1 MHSRNRPGKS
11 RVANAAHIS
20 AQMLREGRRALAEI
34 VCSRL
39 GFTESD
45 QQMQPRSAL
54 STHSV
59 DQAETQIHIL
69 AACLEFSSPA
79 LLDDYVRWI
88 SNLPKAVSPIQYD
101 ISSFLEELIRIVET
115 QFPSDVTSVVK
126 TFIDR
131 AIDSL
136 RDEPTEGAALSSGS
150 HPHKSLQR
158 DYLAFL
164 LATRRN
170 DALEIVLQAV
180 GLGVDIESIYL
191 HVIQPTQQELGRLW
205 ETGKISV
212 AQEHYCTA
220 ATQFVMSQLQPYFFR
235 DHSSG
240 KTLVATCVGD
250 ELHEVGLRIVAD
262 LFEVSGWNSVYLG
275 ANVPAESIAQSII
288 ANGAQ
293 VLAIS
298 TTMTQ
303 HLFKLAD
310 VVSVV
315 RANPGCENVKVVVG
329 GYPFNVDPFLWKRVG
344 ADAHAIDAK
353 AAIQVANQLAGSESQ
368 APENRPQRS
377 ISQSIEENIPMVF
390 GESDDDLSR
399 LNNSLITVQ
408 RKLTK
413 ANVELAALN
422 KANQEKADSLEQA
435 GRRKDEFLAM
445 LAHELRGPL
454 APMELA
460 VALLQMDDLR
470 PSIVAEARETMKR
483 QLHQMSHLISDLLD
497 ASRIAHGKIE
507 LKKETLDL
515 AAVIHRA
522 VEIVHPL
529 IQDKAQELTLDIPAA
544 PIKLIGDEI
553 RLAQIFAN
561 LLTNASKYTDRE
573 GSIWLSIRRVRDQ
586 VVVKIRD
593 NGVGIEADLLPNLFI
608 AFTQEQRSRQYSMGG
623 LGLGLSLVK
632 QLVELHE
639 GTVKAE
645 SEGAGR
651 GSLFSV
657 TLPSL
662 EEQEDVQNIEL
673 NETQEAEMD
682 QPSRRVLIVEDS
694 AGIARMTAILFKK
707 LGHLP
712 EIALDGGTAIKKYKE
727 LQPEIVLLDLMLP
740 DMSGLEVTQE
750 IRRLDLNNATLI
762 VVLTGH
768 GDDEHRQLAKESGC
782 DEYLVKPVDVR
793 DLKELATHPKLMTTK
808 DSR

>member
-1 MHSRNRPGKS
+1 MTH
-11 RVANAAHIS
+11 AAHIS
-20 AQMLREGRRALAEI
+20 AQMLREGRRTLAEI
-34 VCSRL
+34 ICSRL
-39 GFTESD
+39 GFSD
-45 QQMQPRSAL
+45 SNQGIQASSSL
-54 STHSV
+54 SIDSV
-59 DQAETQIHIL
+59 EQGETQIQIL

-79 LLDDYVRWI
+79 LLDDYLRWI
-88 SNLPKAVSPIQYD
+88 SKLPNAVSPIQYD
-101 ISSFLEELIRIVET
+101 ISSFLEELIRIVEI
-115 QFPSDVTSVVK
+115 QFPRDVTKVVK
-126 TFIDR
+126 DFIHK
-131 AIDSL
+131 AVDSL
-136 RDEPTEGAALSSGS
+136 RNEPPETMAISSVS
-150 HPHKSLQR
+150 HSHKSLQR

-164 LATRRN
+164 LATRRGK
-170 DALEIVLQAV
+170 ALEIVMQAV

-191 HVIQPTQQELGRLW
+191 HVIQPAQQELGRLW

-220 ATQFVMSQLQPYFFR
+220 ATQFVMSQLQPYFISN
-235 DHSSG
+235 HSSSR
-240 KTLVATCVGD
+240 TLVATCVGD

-262 LFEVSGWNSVYLG
+262 LFEVNGWNSVYLG
-275 ANVPAESIAQSII
+275 ANVPAESIVQSLV
-288 ANGAQ
+288 ANRAQ
-293 VLAIS
+293 VLALS

-303 HLFKLAD
+303 HLFELAD
-310 VVSVV
+310 VISVV
-315 RANPGCENVKVVVG
+315 RDNPGCKNIKIVVG

-353 AAIQVANQLAGSESQ
+353 TAIQIANQFAGSDASSENQALES
-368 APENRPQRS
+368 RHQRS
-377 ISQSIEENIPMVF
+377 VPQNFEESSPSGF
-390 GESDDDLSR
+390 GETSDDLTR
-399 LNNSLITVQ
+399 LNNSLITLQ

-422 KANQEKADSLEQA
+422 KANQEKAESLEQA

-460 VALLQMDDLR
+460 VALLQMDDLQ
-470 PSIVAEARETMKR
+470 PSVVAEARETMKR

-507 LKKETLDL
+507 LKKETLDVT
-515 AAVIHRA
+515 AVIHRA
-522 VEIVHPL
+522 VETVHPL
-529 IQDKAQELTLDIPAA
+529 ILDKAQDLTLDIPVE
-544 PIKLIGDEI
+544 PTKLLGDEI

-573 GSIWLSIRRVRDQ
+573 GSIWLTVRRVRDQ
-586 VVVKIRD
+586 VVIEIRD
-593 NGVGIEADLLPNLFI
+593 NGVGIEAGSLPNLFI
-608 AFTQEQRSRQYSMGG
+608 AFTQEQRSSHHSMGG

-632 QLVELHE
+632 QLVELHQ

-651 GSLFSV
+651 GSLFTV

-662 EEQEDVQNIEL
+662 EDQENVQSIEM
-673 NETQEAEMD
+673 NATQEAEMA
-682 QPSRRVLIVEDS
+682 QLSRRVLIVEDS

-750 IRRLDLNNATLI
+750 IRRLDPHDATLI

-793 DLKELATHPKLMTTK
+793 DLKELATHPKLMTPNG
-808 DSR
+808 SQ